1 MSNFSNILSVAFRSI
16 LKNKRRN
23 IFTMIGII
31 IGIAAVI
38 TIMALG
44 NGFKK
49 TTNEQFDNAGA
60 GKNQASITYMTDDMS
75 APKDNPFKQE
85 DMVTV
90 EQIKG
95 VKSTNVKESEDSTYA
110 AKITNSHGSGDVDLK
125 KASHVS
131 DVEHGHGFTKD
142 DNDIQEKVVVIDNK
156 VAKKVFNHVDHAVGK
171 SIYINGEGFKVVGVS
186 DASGQ
191 DASGMPLET
200 VIQMPT
206 KTADHYMGNLSQ
218 GTPQIQITV
227 NDGADKKDVGK
238 KVEKELNKKGT
249 GISDGQ
255 YSFNDNEEM
264 MRGIGKV
271 LDTITYFVAAVASIS
286 LFIAGIG
293 VMNVMYISVTERTEE
308 IAIRRAFGAKSRD
321 IEIQFLVESVVL
333 CLLGGIIGL
342 ILGIIIAT
350 VVDLATPD
358 MVKSSVSL
366 GSVILAVGV
375 STLIGVVFGWIPA
388 RAASKKE
395 LIDIIK

>member
-1 MSNFSNILSVAFRSI
+1 MNNFSNILSVAFRSI

-49 TTNEQFDNAGA
+49 TTNEQFDDAGA
-60 GKNQASITYMTDDMS
+60 GKNQASISYMTQDMS

-85 DMVTV
+85 DISVV
-90 EQIKG
+90 EQVKG
-95 VKSTNVKESEDSTYA
+95 VKNAKIKESEDSTYS
-110 AKITNSHGSGDVDLK
+110 AKVTNTHGRGEISLK

-131 DVEHGHGFTKD
+131 DVNEGNGFTKD
-142 DNDIQEKVVVIDNK
+142 DNNTQQKVVVIDSK
-156 VAKKVFNHVDHAVGK
+156 VAKKVFHNAKAAVGQ
-171 SIYINGEGFKVVGVS
+171 SIYINGEGFKVAGVS
-186 DASGQ
+186 DASGT
-191 DASGMPLET
+191 SLEP
-200 VIQMPT
+200 VVKMPT
-206 KTADHYMGNLSQ
+206 KTADHYMSNLSQ
-218 GTPQIQITV
+218 GTPQLLVTV
-227 NDGADKKDVGK
+227 NDGENKKDVAK

-249 GISDGQ
+249 GVSDGQ
-255 YSFNDNEEM
+255 YSFADNEEM
-264 MRGIGKV
+264 MKGLGKI
-271 LDTITYFVAAVASIS
+271 LDMITYFVAAVAGIS

-308 IAIRRAFGAKSRD
+308 IAIRRAFGAKGRD

-350 VVDLATPD
+350 LVDLATPD

-366 GSVILAVGV
+366 GSIILAVGV
-375 STLIGVVFGWIPA
+375 STLIGIVFGWIPA